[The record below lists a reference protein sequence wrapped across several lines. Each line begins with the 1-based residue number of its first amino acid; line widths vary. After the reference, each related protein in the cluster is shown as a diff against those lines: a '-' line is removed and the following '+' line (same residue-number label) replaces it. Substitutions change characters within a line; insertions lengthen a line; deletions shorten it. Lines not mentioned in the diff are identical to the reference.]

1 MSSMLKTKTCIIDE
15 SFNESLSKLD
25 IRQENTLIHF
35 EPSYRGSVYLILGS
49 FLMKTIDSVE
59 EAITISMRYQEAA
72 RRCNKPVELIPTDS
86 SFQTSGQPIG
96 VWQLLGIK

>member
-1 MSSMLKTKTCIIDE
+1 MSSMLKTKTGIIDA
-15 SFNESLSKLD
+15 SFNEPLFKLD

-35 EPSYRGSVYLILGS
+35 EPSFSGSVYLILGS
-49 FLMKTIDSVE
+49 FLMETADSVA
-59 EAITISMRYQEAA
+59 EAITISKRYQKAA
-72 RRCNKPVELIPTDS
+72 RLCNKPVELILTDS